1 MITNYAFYEFNTTIT
16 IIAEELQLFQKFCIK
31 YDLTE
36 KNEI

>member
-31 YDLTE
+31 YDLA
-36 KNEI
+36 KKF